1 MATIYEQFAKAA
13 TQLYDGPFGGAF
25 VLRRLVTAESV
36 DDNGNIVPAVTRDF
50 RVRGVL
56 PKPKDVWNNGA
67 YLGQKLVA
75 YLSNKT
81 APFPD
86 DQLIVGNDTYTVDTV
101 TTVAPNGVTVIR
113 YEAVLR

>member
-1 MATIYEQFAKAA
+1 MATVYEQFAKAA

-25 VLRRLVTAESV
+25 VLRRLVTAENI
-36 DDNGNIVPAVTRDF
+36 DENGNIVPAVTRDF
-50 RVRGVL
+50 RVRGVVRD
-56 PKPKDVWNNGA
+56 KDVWNNGA
-67 YLGQKLVA
+67 YLGQKRVA

-86 DQLIVGNDTYTVDTV
+86 DQLIIGKDTYTVDTV

>member
-1 MATIYEQFAKAA
+1 MATIYDTFAAA
-13 TQLYDGPFGGAF
+13 TTQLYDGPFGGSF
-25 VLRRLVTAESV
+25 ILRRLVTQESL
-36 DDNGNIVPAVTRDF
+36 DDNGNIVPASTRDI
-50 RVRGVL
+50 RVRGVVRD
-56 PKPKDVWNNGA
+56 KDVWNNGA
-67 YLGQKLVA
+67 YLGQKRVA

-86 DQLIVGNDTYTVDTV
+86 DQLIVGKDTYTIYTV

>member
-1 MATIYEQFAKAA
+1 MATIYDTFAAA
-13 TQLYDGPFGGAF
+13 ANQLYNGPFGGSF
-25 VLRRLVTAESV
+25 ILRRFVTQESL
-36 DDNGNIVPAVTRDF
+36 DDDGNIIPAVTRDI
-50 RVRGVL
+50 RVRGVVRD
-56 PKPKDVWNNGA
+56 KAIWNNGA
-67 YLGQKLVA
+67 FLGQKRVA

-86 DQLIVGNDTYTVDTV
+86 DQLIVGKDTYTINTV